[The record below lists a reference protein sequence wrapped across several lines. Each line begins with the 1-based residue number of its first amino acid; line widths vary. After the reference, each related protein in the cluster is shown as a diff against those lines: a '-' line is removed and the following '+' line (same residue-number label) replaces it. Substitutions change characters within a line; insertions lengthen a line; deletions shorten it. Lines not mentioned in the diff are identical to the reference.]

1 VYYTIENLQQE
12 YYQRQKIY
20 GRNLVESDDSY
31 MTDLF
36 PTLFRFLAI
45 NPQNC
50 NRPKIDLLFTLVGFA
65 DEVSLLATCL
75 LKPKKVILVHS
86 SMSQLNAYR
95 IEAAVLDAFADLE
108 DLASEPTPEIDFL
121 LLEELTAD
129 KIVAAFKQRWEKL
142 DDEGHNMGQV
152 AIDLTGGTSVM
163 SVSGLMAMRERGVE
177 NQYYLDFESNQD
189 TNLPIPGTNRLTSL
203 IFNQN

>member
-1 VYYTIENLQQE
+1 YYTIENLQQE

>member
-1 VYYTIENLQQE
+1 
-12 YYQRQKIY
+12 
-20 GRNLVESDDSY
+20 

>member
-1 VYYTIENLQQE
+1 MYYTIENLQQE

-75 LKPKKVILVHS
+75 LKPKKVIL
-86 SMSQLNAYR
+86 
-95 IEAAVLDAFADLE
+95 
-108 DLASEPTPEIDFL
+108 
-121 LLEELTAD
+121 
-129 KIVAAFKQRWEKL
+129 
-142 DDEGHNMGQV
+142 
-152 AIDLTGGTSVM
+152 
-163 SVSGLMAMRERGVE
+163 
-177 NQYYLDFESNQD
+177 
-189 TNLPIPGTNRLTSL
+189 
-203 IFNQN
+203 

>member
-1 VYYTIENLQQE
+1 
-12 YYQRQKIY
+12 
-20 GRNLVESDDSY
+20 
-31 MTDLF
+31 M
-36 PTLFRFLAI
+36 
-45 NPQNC
+45 
-50 NRPKIDLLFTLVGFA
+50 
-65 DEVSLLATCL
+65 
-75 LKPKKVILVHS
+75 
-86 SMSQLNAYR
+86 
-95 IEAAVLDAFADLE
+95 
-108 DLASEPTPEIDFL
+108 
-121 LLEELTAD
+121 EELTAD

>member
-1 VYYTIENLQQE
+1 MYYTIENLQQE

>member
-1 VYYTIENLQQE
+1 
-12 YYQRQKIY
+12 
-20 GRNLVESDDSY
+20 
-31 MTDLF
+31 M
-36 PTLFRFLAI
+36 
-45 NPQNC
+45 
-50 NRPKIDLLFTLVGFA
+50 
-65 DEVSLLATCL
+65 
-75 LKPKKVILVHS
+75 
-86 SMSQLNAYR
+86 
-95 IEAAVLDAFADLE
+95 
-108 DLASEPTPEIDFL
+108 
-121 LLEELTAD
+121 EELTVD

>member
-1 VYYTIENLQQE
+1 MYYTIENLQQE

-121 LLEELTAD
+121 LLPELTAD

-142 DDEGHNMGQV
+142 DDEGHNMGQM